1 MTTTEYLNNCV
12 DETILEANN
21 LFVEEGPSHDLFV
34 APYGCDNIHMFRLG
48 STSGTTYFVGD
59 KESCLSRQDDLLLF
73 ALTGH

>member
-1 MTTTEYLNNCV
+1 MTTAEYVKNSLAK
-12 DETILEANN
+12 TILEANK

-59 KESCLSRQDDLLLF
+59 KESCYSRMDDLLLF
-73 ALTGH
+73 ALTGN